1 MDLKYLSFF
10 GVETV
15 RLWDCDSVKPEP
27 RMSHKIQKISTAD
40 IKTGFIKKSNNNNL
54 IYPQVNSTRETV
66 PFNFFFWL
74 VVCFLLILLAM
85 MLCQIKWHIT
95 RLLRV
100 CAHDSIL
107 CCDVTTEDVQSVKL
121 INKKLCLFARIGDFK
136 QNTKK
141 YWCQLI
147 YPQIFIYKV
156 LKNK

>member
-66 PFNFFFWL
+66 PFNFFFLACRLLFVDSSGNDALPNQVTHYAIVKSVWHTIQSC
-74 VVCFLLILLAM
+74 VVMWRQRTFSRSNSLIKNYVFLLELVILNKT
-85 MLCQIKWHIT
+85 QKII
-95 RLLRV
+95 
-100 CAHDSIL
+100 
-107 CCDVTTEDVQSVKL
+107 DV
-121 INKKLCLFARIGDFK
+121 N
-136 QNTKK
+136 
-141 YWCQLI
+141 
-147 YPQIFIYKV
+147 
-156 LKNK
+156 